1 MKRLSRVFSGS
12 PKPIA
17 PEKEVRAPQQ
27 AAKTVIEQRSVD
39 EGRPL
44 RVVVIGAGIS
54 GILACIR
61 FVQRIPN
68 LDLCIYDKNADI
80 GGTWFE
86 VSIAFSQQGLGYC
99 LLNSMTDRPGL

>member
-12 PKPIA
+12 PKPVVT
-17 PEKEVRAPQQ
+17 EKEPSQP

-54 GILACIR
+54 GIIACIR

-68 LDLCIYDKNADI
+68 VDLCIYDKNADI

-86 VSIAFSQQGLGYC
+86 VS
-99 LLNSMTDRPGL
+99 LLW

>member
-12 PKPIA
+12 PKPVA
-17 PEKEVRAPQQ
+17 SEKEAQAPQQ
-27 AAKTVIEQRSVD
+27 AVKTVIEQRSVD

-80 GGTWFE
+80 GGTWVE
-86 VSIAFSQQGLGYC
+86 VSTVFIALFLNGTR
-99 LLNSMTDRPGL
+99 LLPAQKHD

>member
-1 MKRLSRVFSGS
+1 MKRLSRVFSGT
-12 PKPIA
+12 PKPVVTE
-17 PEKEVRAPQQ
+17 EKPAQP
-27 AAKTVIEQRSVD
+27 AAKIVIEQRSVD

-86 VSIAFSQQGLGYC
+86 VC
-99 LLNSMTDRPGL
+99 LLL